1 MPEGMVAQI
10 SRDAVKFNRIAND
23 PSVLPW
29 VAQKGVER
37 LDFTAFFDEPRNI
50 GFHYGDCC
58 FVAHWLEPGVYEVH
72 SMALPSARGRTVL
85 DAARASIAHM
95 FMAEPAMELCTR
107 VVAGNVAADALTRR
121 MGFAYEFERSGVWD
135 GKDVRFYALR
145 YPEWVK
151 RQDWLKLSGEWF
163 HSALGDDKT
172 HVDDS
177 AHDLYV
183 GACVEMVRAGQPDKA
198 IALYNRWARF
208 AGYEPVEIVSRSPI
222 VIDIRSHFIR
232 VLDDGKVEVV

>member
-1 MPEGMVAQI
+1 MQANP
-10 SRDAVKFNRIAND
+10 SRDVAAFNAIAND

-29 VAQKGVER
+29 VAQKGVAG
-37 LDFTAFFDEPRNI
+37 LDLAPVLDDPRNV
-50 GFHYGDCC
+50 GFLYDGCC
-58 FVAHWLEPGVYEVH
+58 FVAHWLEPGLYEVH
-72 SMALPSARGRTVL
+72 SMALPSARGPLVAE
-85 DAARASIAHM
+85 AARASIAHM
-95 FMAEPAMELCTR
+95 FMATDAMELCTR
-107 VVAGNVAADALTRR
+107 VVRGNLAADALTRR
-121 MGFAYEFERSGVWD
+121 MGFALRFEREGVWD
-135 GKDVRFYALR
+135 GKGVRYFALPYADWLR
-145 YPEWVK
+145 

-198 IALYNRWARF
+198 IALYNSWARF
-208 AGYEPVEIVSRSPI
+208 AGYEPIEIVSRSPL
-222 VIDIRSHFIR
+222 VIDIRSHFVR

>member
-1 MPEGMVAQI
+1 MKAQI
-10 SRDAVKFNRIAND
+10 SRDAAAFNRIVND
-23 PSVLPW
+23 PAVLPW
-29 VAQKGVER
+29 VTQKPDVE
-37 LDFTAFFDEPRNI
+37 LDLTPVLADPRNI

-72 SMALPSARGRTVL
+72 SMALPAGRGRLVL
-85 DAARASIAHM
+85 EAARASIEHM
-95 FMAEPAMELCTR
+95 FMAEPAMELVTR

-121 MGFAYEFERSGVWD
+121 MGFAHEFDRAGVWN

-163 HSALGDDKT
+163 HSKLGDDKAHT
-172 HVDDS
+172 DDG

-208 AGYEPVEIVSRSPI
+208 AGYEPVDIVSRSPL
-222 VIDIRSHFIR
+222 VIDIGTHFVR
-232 VLDDGKVEVV
+232 MLEDGEIEVV